1 LNNGNNKEQ
10 PYTNAGYG
18 QALTQEFTD
27 LTAIRETEQN
37 SLNLDQ
43 KAKGDGYTP
52 SLDNLRKILERD
64 TRLAGKLK
72 YNEFTNEIDISNS
85 INLNGA
91 TRLDGVADDALI
103 KEIRLYIAQ
112 KYKIDFKKSDIAD
125 VMEVVARSNQYNPLR
140 SFLLDCEQEYSH
152 LADQKDPFD
161 ILRYYLNVKD
171 NQYNR
176 IIFDLFF
183 RGAVAKVFDPSIKFD
198 FVLDLT
204 GEQGVG
210 KTQFFEQLFTDQYFT
225 TVDTLT
231 EKDDKARMVRNW
243 CVFDDEMIATR
254 KASFQV
260 LKRFVTDRKIEF
272 RPPYASSDRRL
283 MKNFVFVRATNQ
295 PDYLNDLT
303 GERRFLV
310 AEVFKDNSYRGRK
323 WSEQDRRAFWGAMV
337 TAWRANQTLTLSDSQ
352 EHLINTVRERYKVID
367 DELEA
372 LERYLSTPYP
382 ERMYFA
388 PINDSLRRTYIYE
401 MMNNGAYLNGN
412 GEEAKIDTA
421 KYGELVPR
429 EKMSIALFFKEVFLI
444 DKPTPQQNAKIR
456 LAMRGK
462 HAWEYK
468 RNIKFGRT
476 PTSGFQKVGESE

>member
-1 LNNGNNKEQ
+1 
-10 PYTNAGYG
+10 
-18 QALTQEFTD
+18 
-27 LTAIRETEQN
+27 
-37 SLNLDQ
+37 
-43 KAKGDGYTP
+43 
-52 SLDNLRKILERD
+52 
-64 TRLAGKLK
+64 
-72 YNEFTNEIDISNS
+72 
-85 INLNGA
+85 
-91 TRLDGVADDALI
+91 
-103 KEIRLYIAQ
+103 
-112 KYKIDFKKSDIAD
+112 
-125 VMEVVARSNQYNPLR
+125 MEVVARSNQYNPLR
-140 SFLLDCEQEYSH
+140 SFLLECEQEYSH

-337 TAWRANQTLTLSDSQ
+337 TAWRANKTLTLSDSQ
-352 EHLINTVRERYKVID
+352 EHLVNTVRERYKVID

-388 PINDSLRRTYIYE
+388 PINDGLRRNYIYE
-401 MMNNGAYLNGN
+401 MMNNGVYLNGN
-412 GEEAKIDTA
+412 GEEVKIDTA

-429 EKMSIALFFKEVFLI
+429 EKMSIGLFFKEVFLI

-456 LAMRGK
+456 LAMRGN
-462 HAWEYK
+462 HTWEYK